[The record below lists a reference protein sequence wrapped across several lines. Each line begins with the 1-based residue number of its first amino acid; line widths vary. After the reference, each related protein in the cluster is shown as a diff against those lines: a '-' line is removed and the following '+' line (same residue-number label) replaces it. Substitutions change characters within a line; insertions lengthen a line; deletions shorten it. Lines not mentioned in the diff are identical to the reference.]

1 MLSTSDVTL
10 AATTFTPAQR
20 SAAFVDHTAD
30 LDKAEVLQKNIPTW
44 LANADLAVVQG
55 LKAAVE
61 QSDLTYTRAA
71 AVLERLKPL
80 DVFCKEQLTVFL
92 KSKWTVDFDVERDTL
107 EIVKR
112 SIIGIGAP
120 FPVSFKEKFT
130 TTSRSL
136 LHAAMENFTLE
147 ESSSGG
153 IPKDSLI
160 RINGQAQTGAV
171 ITPTKFAL
179 ICRELDLGVRYQRHI
194 AEVLAL
200 PATSASSAN
209 ASAADI
215 RQLKLLDL
223 KIAVH
228 IAYLKKHITEAV
240 YTMMLSVIAQKLPAA
255 QTKGAVFDGASVIW
269 QGLMIDDACI
279 CGALVFTKAS
289 IDTAPKAKCVVYLP
303 NDPERPLYEY
313 ASLDDFKAY
322 LSRQL
327 QTKAYRAYFAGQF
340 LPGHDK
346 SDFFTAFDED
356 KVLGTLVA
364 TPADCVADFFFGAFI
379 SKTQRDARVLAV
391 TTEEVDEVQR
401 EKTVQRLLDGGLL
414 FLNAASFFVPVLG
427 ELMMAVAVI
436 DIVSEV
442 YEGVQDWAHG
452 EPHKALSH
460 LLNVVENIAQMAA
473 FAAAGKV
480 ASAALRRV
488 AKEQAAFFDG
498 FEAVTRADGKQRL
511 WKPDLESYQ
520 QTLALPETVQPD
532 AKGIYKHGGHTS
544 VVMEDKVYRVTHNA
558 EKYAWQVNHPV
569 RQDAFAPAIEQS
581 VEGGWRHVHEHAL
594 EWPSSGYALKRTDPR
609 LNGFSNSDLTKIA
622 DVVGLSPAE
631 LHRLHLG
638 NLDLP
643 PRLYDC
649 VERFKL
655 NRRITAV
662 VLAMERGDT
671 ASTDF
676 LQAQLHT
683 LPRLSGWP
691 EERFIQ
697 VLDADG
703 AVVSRFPE
711 GTAKSSDDVNSVRV
725 TQAQLNAGKLL
736 DAVIDGLYS
745 KQVEAI
751 VGKGTTDSQSTLLA
765 RKIASSVKSNRQP
778 LFEWLYK
785 AYDGEATGDVATLRE
800 HAADVPTRV
809 ARKLLD
815 EASQR
820 DRVFFRDRKF
830 PGFDLSAQ
838 VSEAQRSLRLDR
850 ALTGL
855 HFPELANADT
865 NTLSL
870 RLLDRVQGWETG
882 YRLELREGST
892 TGKLLDSVGS
902 ADAPLSGVIIKTPTG
917 YQVNRGTGTLIADK
931 TSATLA
937 ESIFHALPAARRIRM
952 GLTGAD
958 DVNVTLLRER
968 LGSAA
973 TADRARTARVLRG
986 EHSEVPEHL
995 SSCGIQADPAE
1006 ATVYEKA
1013 LIRKVRKLYP
1023 LFTDA
1028 QVSAFLDEAGT
1039 THTLRLNRIKAL
1051 EQQLKKLRA
1060 VLQTWSN
1067 DQVEMKKLPG
1077 QFNDVRVSRRQI
1089 AQTIENCWRRVTA
1102 PRTPRDQPVTLKI
1115 ERNFAGQLPALTE
1128 HDVAHV
1134 RSLIIRDMN
1143 AGDEL
1148 AYFLRP
1154 FKNLVRL
1161 ELDGNQLTRLPEA
1174 VSHMPDLEHLILN
1187 RNKLA
1192 LTEHTLKKLGD
1203 MRNLRTLGLSGNRLG
1218 ATVDVSKMLD
1228 LQALFLGDTHAT
1240 ELPVGLAR
1248 LPYLDMV
1255 DLRGNDIQE
1264 LPAWLFDVPRRF
1276 ARRINLRHNPL
1287 SAASRTKLETY
1298 RGNTGIGMGFLEDD
1312 HAVINEQKARELW
1325 MPDSREELY
1334 ASRNRTWVALK
1345 NEPGSDGF
1353 FRLLAEVGST
1363 ADNRYVHEDMS
1374 DRVWRV
1380 IEAAKADSMLRDQLL
1395 PMAVKSNCVD
1405 SAATIFSNL
1414 EVTVDIDTL
1423 VRQSANTHDQA
1434 ARLLKLGRRLFRQ
1447 DYLAKLAR
1455 DNVLANPKRD
1465 PVEVELAYRTGLA
1478 DKLELIGQPRHMRY
1492 ASLSGVNTADL
1503 NAAYNK
1509 VIAAEATSEL
1519 SADLSNREFWG
1530 KFLREQHGKKFTD
1543 LAAPFQER
1551 VQTAFENEAKL
1562 GAGLRAHVDGIADEL
1577 KLAETGLL
1585 KRLTE
1590 QAMEAEKMKTCFI
1603 LD

>member
-1 MLSTSDVTL
+1 MLSTSDVTP
-10 AATTFTPAQR
+10 AVTTFTPAQR

-30 LDKAEVLQKNIPTW
+30 LEKAGVLQKNIPTW
-44 LANADLAVVQG
+44 LANADIAVVQG

-61 QSDLTYTRAA
+61 QSDLTYKKTAE
-71 AVLERLKPL
+71 VLQRLKPL
-80 DVFCKEQLTVFL
+80 DVFCKEQLTLFL

-107 EIVKR
+107 EIVKKT
-112 SIIGIGAP
+112 IIGISAP
-120 FPVSFKEKFT
+120 LPVSFQEKFT

-153 IPKDSLI
+153 IPEDSLI
-160 RINGQAQTGAV
+160 RINGQAQTGAE

-179 ICRELDLGVRYQRHI
+179 ICRELDLGARYQRHI

-200 PATSASSAN
+200 PATSASNSN

-240 YTMMLSVIAQKLPAA
+240 YTMMLSVIAQDLPAA
-255 QTKGAVFDGASVIW
+255 KTKGAVFDGALVIW

-279 CGALVFTKAS
+279 CGALVFTKSS

-327 QTKAYRAYFAGQF
+327 KTKAYRAYFASQF

-356 KVLGTLVA
+356 NVLGTLVA
-364 TPADCVADFFFGAFI
+364 TPAGCVSDFFFGAFI
-379 SKTQRDARVLAV
+379 NKTQRDARVLAV

-414 FLNAASFFVPVLG
+414 FVNAASFFVPVLG

-511 WKPDLESYQ
+511 WKPDLEPYQ
-520 QTLALPETVQPD
+520 QAMALPKTVQPD

-544 VVMEDKVYRVTHNA
+544 VVMEEKVYRVTRNP
-558 EKYAWQVNHPV
+558 EKHAWQINHPV
-569 RQDAFAPAIEQS
+569 RQDAFAPAIERS
-581 VEGGWRHVHEHAL
+581 VDGGWRHVHEHAH
-594 EWPSSGYALKRTDPR
+594 EWPSSAYALKRTDPR
-609 LNGFSNSDLTKIA
+609 LKGFSDGDLTKIA
-622 DVVGLSPAE
+622 DIVGITPAE

-638 NLDLP
+638 NLGLP
-643 PRLYDC
+643 PRLNEC
-649 VERFKL
+649 IERFKL
-655 NRRITAV
+655 NRRITDMV
-662 VLAMERGDT
+662 SVMERGDT
-671 ASTDF
+671 ANTDF
-676 LQAQLHT
+676 LQEQLHT

-711 GTAKSSDDVNSVRV
+711 GAAKSSDDVNSVHV

-736 DAVIDGLYS
+736 DTVIDGLYT
-745 KQVEAI
+745 KEVEAI

-765 RKIASSVKSNRQP
+765 RKMASSLKSNRQP

-785 AYDGEATGDVATLRE
+785 TYDGEATGDVATLRE
-800 HAADVPTRV
+800 RAADVPTRV

-855 HFPELANADT
+855 HFPELANTDT

-968 LGSAA
+968 LGAAA

-995 SSCGIQADPAE
+995 FSCVQAYPAVP
-1006 ATVYEKA
+1006 TVYAKG

-1023 LFTDA
+1023 RFTDA
-1028 QVSAFLDEAGT
+1028 QVSAFLDEAGA
-1039 THTLRLNRIKAL
+1039 THTLRVDRIKAL

-1067 DQVEMKKLPG
+1067 DQVEMKKVSG
-1077 QFNDVRVSRRQI
+1077 QLNDVRVSRRQI
-1089 AQTIENCWRRVTA
+1089 AQAIENCWRRLTA
-1102 PRTPRDQPVTLKI
+1102 PRTPQDQPVTLKL
-1115 ERNFAGQLPALTE
+1115 ERNPAGQLPTLTE
-1128 HDVAHV
+1128 QDVAHV

-1187 RNKLA
+1187 RNQLA
-1192 LTEHTLKKLGD
+1192 LTEHTLRKLTD
-1203 MRNLRTLGLSGNRLG
+1203 MRKLRTLDLSGNRLG

-1228 LQALFLGDTHAT
+1228 LQSLFLGDTHAT

-1248 LPYLDMV
+1248 LPYLGV
-1255 DLRGNDIQE
+1255 ADLRGNDIQE

-1276 ARRINLRHNPL
+1276 ARRINLRQNPL

-1298 RGNTGIGMGFLEDD
+1298 RGNTGIGMGFVEDD

-1325 MPDSREELY
+1325 MPDSREEHY
-1334 ASRNRTWVALK
+1334 ASRNRTWIALK

-1363 ADNRYVHEDMS
+1363 ADSRYVHEDMS
-1374 DRVWRV
+1374 DRVWKV
-1380 IEAAKADSMLRDQLL
+1380 IEAARADSMLRDQLL
-1395 PMAVKSNCVD
+1395 PLAVKSNCAD

-1414 EVTVDIDTL
+1414 EITVDIDTL

-1478 DKLELIGQPRHMRY
+1478 DRLELIGQPRHMRY
-1492 ASLSGVNTADL
+1492 ASLSGVKAADL
-1503 NAAYNK
+1503 DAAYNK

-1530 KFLREQHGKKFTD
+1530 KFLREQYGKQFTD
-1543 LAAPFQER
+1543 LAAPFHER
-1551 VQTAFENEAKL
+1551 VQTAFENEATL
-1562 GAGLRAHVDGIADEL
+1562 GTGFRAHVDGIADEL
-1577 KLAETGLL
+1577 QQAETGLL

>member
-1 MLSTSDVTL
+1 MLSTSDVTP
-10 AATTFTPAQR
+10 AVTTFTPAQR

-30 LDKAEVLQKNIPTW
+30 LDKAEVLQNSIPTW
-44 LANADLAVVQG
+44 LVNADIAVVQG

-61 QSDLTYTRAA
+61 QSDLTYTKAA
-71 AVLERLKPL
+71 QVLQRLKPL
-80 DVFCKEQLTVFL
+80 DVFCKEQLTLFL

-112 SIIGIGAP
+112 SIIGISAP
-120 FPVSFKEKFT
+120 LPVSFQEKFT

-147 ESSSGG
+147 ESRSGG

-160 RINGQAQTGAV
+160 RINGQTQTGAA

-179 ICRELDLGVRYQRHI
+179 ICRELDLGARYQRHI

-200 PATSASSAN
+200 PVTPASNAN
-209 ASAADI
+209 ASAAEI

-223 KIAVH
+223 KVAVH

-255 QTKGAVFDGASVIW
+255 KTKGAVFDGGLVIW

-313 ASLDDFKAY
+313 ASLDDFKSY

-327 QTKAYRAYFAGQF
+327 QTKAYRAYFASQF

-356 KVLGTLVA
+356 NVLGTLVA

-379 SKTQRDARVLAV
+379 NKTQRDAGVLAV

-401 EKTVQRLLDGGLL
+401 EKTIQRLLDGGLL

-488 AKEQAAFFDG
+488 AKEQAAFFDD

-511 WKPDLESYQ
+511 WKPDLEPYQ
-520 QTLALPETVQPD
+520 QTLALPETVLPD
-532 AKGIYKHGGHTS
+532 AKGIYKLGGHTS
-544 VVMEDKVYRVTHNA
+544 VVMEEKVYRVTHNP
-558 EKYAWQVNHPV
+558 EKHAWQINHPV
-569 RQDAFAPAIEQS
+569 RQDAFAPAIERS
-581 VEGGWRHVHEHAL
+581 VDGGWRHVHEHAH
-594 EWPSSGYALKRTDPR
+594 EWPSSAYALKRTDPR
-609 LNGFSNSDLTKIA
+609 LKDFSDSDLKKVA
-622 DVVGLSPAE
+622 DIVGTSPAE

-638 NLDLP
+638 NLGLP
-643 PRLYDC
+643 PRLNDC
-649 VERFKL
+649 IERFKL
-655 NRRITAV
+655 NRRITDMV
-662 VLAMERGDT
+662 SAMERAET
-671 ASTDF
+671 ANTDF
-676 LQAQLHT
+676 LQEQLRT
-683 LPRLSGWP
+683 VPELPGWP
-691 EERFIQ
+691 KNRFIE
-697 VLDADG
+697 VFDAEG
-703 AVVSRFPE
+703 KVVSRYPKGAVKE
-711 GTAKSSDDVNSVRV
+711 DDSVNSVHV
-725 TQAQLNAGKLL
+725 TQAQLNAGQLL
-736 DAVIDGLYS
+736 DTVIGGLYT
-745 KQVEAI
+745 KEVEAI
-751 VGKGTTDSQSTLLA
+751 IGKGTTDSQSPRLA
-765 RKIASSVKSNRQP
+765 RKIATALNTNRRP

-785 AYDGEATGDVATLRE
+785 TYDGDAIGDVATLRE

-809 ARKLLD
+809 CQAMLD
-815 EASQR
+815 NVSSRE
-820 DRVFFRDRKF
+820 RVFFRDRKF
-830 PGFDLSAQ
+830 PGFELSQQ
-838 VSEAQRSLRLDR
+838 VSEAQSSLRLDR

-855 HFPELANADT
+855 HFPELANTDT

-931 TSATLA
+931 TSATLT

-968 LGSAA
+968 LGAAA
-973 TADRARTARVLRG
+973 TADRARTTRVLRG
-986 EHSEVPEHL
+986 EHSEIPEHL
-995 SSCGIQADPAE
+995 SSCVQADPAVP
-1006 ATVYEKA
+1006 TVYAKG

-1039 THTLRLNRIKAL
+1039 THTLQLNRIKAL

-1067 DQVEMKKLPG
+1067 DQVEMKKVTG

-1089 AQTIENCWRRVTA
+1089 AQAIESCWRRITA
-1102 PRTPRDQPVTLKI
+1102 PRTPQDQPVTLKL
-1115 ERNFAGQLPALTE
+1115 ERNPAGQLPTLTE
-1128 HDVAHV
+1128 QDVAHV

-1187 RNKLA
+1187 RNQLA
-1192 LTEHTLKKLGD
+1192 LTEHTLRKLTD
-1203 MRNLRTLGLSGNRLG
+1203 MRKLRTLALSGNRLG

-1228 LQALFLGDTHAT
+1228 LQSLFLGDTHAT

-1248 LPYLDMV
+1248 LPYLDV
-1255 DLRGNDIQE
+1255 ADLRGNDIQE

-1325 MPDSREELY
+1325 MPDTREEHY

-1363 ADNRYVHEDMS
+1363 ADSRYVHEDMS
-1374 DRVWRV
+1374 DRVWKV

-1414 EVTVDIDTL
+1414 EITVDIDTL

-1447 DYLAKLAR
+1447 DYLSRLAR
-1455 DNVLANPKRD
+1455 DNVMANPKRD

-1478 DKLELIGQPRHMRY
+1478 DRLELIGQPRHMRY
-1492 ASLSGVNTADL
+1492 ASLSGVKAADL
-1503 NAAYNK
+1503 DAAYHK

-1519 SADLSNREFWG
+1519 SADLSKREFWG
-1530 KFLREQHGKKFTD
+1530 KFLREQYGKQFTD

-1551 VQTAFENEAKL
+1551 VQTAFENEATL
-1562 GAGLRAHVDGIADEL
+1562 GTGFRAHVDGIADEL
-1577 KLAETGLL
+1577 QQAETGLL